1 MAVNKYPWVKNLGGD
16 TKPLIFPGKVQAGST
31 QAIKRG
37 EICTFDETS
46 SYFIPANAIADA
58 RYSLAIANEEQKSG
72 DSARYMEF
80 IALRPEDVFEFTL
93 SAAAGVAIG
102 DGLILVAS
110 QSQQLT
116 QDVDGSGG
124 RNVAFVVGKSNYPET
139 GTTLRTLTSAE
150 VVFSPAFS
158 YWCQRALSQ
167 KIQKII
173 HSTADITLKYEDCGA
188 VLICTGAQAVTL
200 PASVVPAGWCIEIVV
215 AGDAAVTIDPKPD
228 TAKIFIKGAAQ
239 AAGKYISMTDI
250 GDFVKLIWDGADW
263 YAVNSLSGA
272 DADITV
278 ET

>member
-16 TKPLIFPGKVQAGST
+16 TKPLIFPGKVQAGSS

-46 SYFIPANAIADA
+46 GYFIPANAIADA

-124 RNVAFVVGKSNYPET
+124 VVVAFVAGKSNYPET
-139 GTTLRTLTSAE
+139 GTTLRTLSTAE
-150 VVFSPAFS
+150 VVFNAAFS
-158 YWCQRALSQ
+158 YWMQRAVHPLL
-167 KIQKII
+167 QKII
-173 HSTADITLKYEDCGA
+173 TSTGALTLKYEDCGA
-188 VLICTGAQAVTL
+188 LVIANGAQAITL
-200 PASVVPAGWCIEIVV
+200 PNAVVPPGWWVEIVV
-215 AGDAAVTIDPKPD
+215 AADAAVTVDPKPD
-228 TAKIFIKGAAQ
+228 TAGIYIKGALQ
-239 AAGKYISMTDI
+239 ADGKYISMTDI
-250 GDFVKLIWDGADW
+250 GDFVKLMWDGTNW
-263 YAVNSLSGA
+263 IAVNSISGA
-272 DADITV
+272 DGDISV